1 MAFCSE
7 ILILGKKGFTIHGQS
22 QRGVLSG
29 YVFVEVSTKY
39 YLGSM
44 HQWGWLKFH
53 LFDSQGAK
61 LIGDWCISG
70 PESGLDF
77 FGGGFSR
84 SNSLIGT
91 PLVILMTL
99 TGYIMIGLCLD

>member
-1 MAFCSE
+1 MAFCLE
-7 ILILGKKGFTIHGQS
+7 RLILGKKGFTIHGQS
-22 QRGVLSG
+22 RRGVLSG
-29 YVFVEVSTKY
+29 YVFVGVSTKY

-61 LIGDWCISG
+61 LIGIG
-70 PESGLDF
+70 AYLDQNLDLI
-77 FGGGFSR
+77 SR

>member
-1 MAFCSE
+1 MAFCLE

-22 QRGVLSG
+22 RGGVLSG

-61 LIGDWCISG
+61 QIGIGAYLDQNLESLDLIS
-70 PESGLDF
+70 LVA
-77 FGGGFSR
+77 GFPDPTR
-84 SNSLIGT
+84 
-91 PLVILMTL
+91 
-99 TGYIMIGLCLD
+99 

>member
-1 MAFCSE
+1 MAFCLKR
-7 ILILGKKGFTIHGQS
+7 LILGKKGFTTHGQS

-61 LIGDWCISG
+61 LIGIGAYLDQNLDLIS
-70 PESGLDF
+70 LVA
-77 FGGGFSR
+77 GFPDPTR
-84 SNSLIGT
+84 
-91 PLVILMTL
+91 
-99 TGYIMIGLCLD
+99 